1 VIDAIRGEI
10 IDVGSDYVCIETAGI
25 TYQIFCPSETVRAC
39 HERLTDQVF
48 THLIVRD
55 DSIQLYGFMSTD
67 AREVFRKLLT
77 VGQIG
82 PKLALQ
88 ILSSLPTEALV
99 EAIMT
104 NDVTRLTTINT
115 RLTTIKGIGEK
126 TAQRILLDLRDKI
139 GGSADGFK
147 NLFLVPEEET
157 ALRALTSKALG
168 FSMREARKVIVQLRD
183 KKLNAEGLV
192 REALSLLGQNR

>member
-1 VIDAIRGEI
+1 MIDAIRGEV

-55 DSIQLYGFMSTD
+55 DSIQLYGFVSTD
-67 AREVFRKLLT
+67 AREIFRKLLT

-104 NDVTRLTTINT
+104 NDVT

>member
-1 VIDAIRGEI
+1 MIDAIRGEVV
-10 IDVGSDYVCIETAGI
+10 DVGPDYVCIETAGI

-55 DSIQLYGFMSTD
+55 DSIQLYGFVTTD
-67 AREVFRKLLT
+67 AREIFRKLLT

-99 EAIMT
+99 EAIVS
-104 NDVTRLTTINT
+104 NDVT

-126 TAQRILLDLRDKI
+126 TAQRILLDLRDKF
-139 GGSADGFK
+139 GGSSDGFK
-147 NLFLVPEEET
+147 NLFLGPEEET

-168 FSMREARKVIVQLRD
+168 FSMREARKAIVELRD
-183 KKLNAEGLV
+183 KKLNAEELV
-192 REALSLLGQNR
+192 REALSLLGRHR

>member
-1 VIDAIRGEI
+1 MIDAIRGEI
-10 IDVGSDYVCIETAGI
+10 VDVGQDFVCIETSGI
-25 TYQIFCPSETVRAC
+25 TYQIFCPAETVRAC
-39 HERLTDQVF
+39 HERLIDQVF

-55 DSIQLYGFMSTD
+55 DSVQLYGFASTD
-67 AREVFRKLLT
+67 ARTIFRKLLT

-99 EAIMT
+99 EAITT
-104 NDVTRLTTINT
+104 NDVT

-139 GGSADGFK
+139 GTGSTDGFR

-168 FSMREARKVIVQLRD
+168 FSVREARQAIVELRE
-183 KKLNAEGLV
+183 KKLGAEDLV
-192 REALSLLGQNR
+192 REALSFLGRNR

>member
-1 VIDAIRGEI
+1 VIDAIRGDI
-10 IDVGSDYVCIETAGI
+10 VDVGSDYVCIETGGM
-25 TYQIFCPSETVRAC
+25 TYQIFCPAETVRAC
-39 HERLTDQVF
+39 HERLIDQVF

-55 DSIQLYGFMSTD
+55 DSIQLYGFVSTD

-88 ILSSLPTEALV
+88 ILSSLPTETLI
-99 EAIMT
+99 EAIMS
-104 NDVTRLTTINT
+104 NDVT

-139 GGSADGFK
+139 GGSSDGFK

-157 ALRALTSKALG
+157 ALQALTSKALG
-168 FSMREARKVIVQLRD
+168 FSMREARQAIVQLRD
-183 KKLNAEGLV
+183 KELNAEGLV
-192 REALSLLGQNR
+192 REALSLLGRNR

>member
-1 VIDAIRGEI
+1 MIDAIRGEI

-55 DSIQLYGFMSTD
+55 DSIQLYGFVSTD

-104 NDVTRLTTINT
+104 NDVT

>member
-1 VIDAIRGEI
+1 MIEAIRGEI
-10 IDVGSDYVCIETAGI
+10 IDVGSDFVCIETGGI

-55 DSIQLYGFMSTD
+55 DSIQLYGFVTTD
-67 AREVFRKLLT
+67 AREIFRKLLT

-99 EAIMT
+99 DAIT
-104 NDVTRLTTINT
+104 SNDVTRLTS
-115 RLTTIKGIGEK
+115 IKGIGEK

-139 GGSADGFK
+139 GGSASGFS
-147 NLFLVPEEET
+147 NLFLVPEEEI
-157 ALRALTSKALG
+157 ALQALTSKALG
-168 FSMREARKVIVQLRD
+168 FTMREARQAVVQLRE

-192 REALSLLGQNR
+192 REALSLLGRNR

>member
-1 VIDAIRGEI
+1 MIDAIRGEI
-10 IDVGSDYVCIETAGI
+10 VDVGSDYVCIETAGI

-55 DSIQLYGFMSTD
+55 DSIQLYGFVSTD

-104 NDVTRLTTINT
+104 NDVT

>member
-55 DSIQLYGFMSTD
+55 DSIQLYGFVSTD

-104 NDVTRLTTINT
+104 NDVT

>member
-1 VIDAIRGEI
+1 MIDAIRGDI
-10 IDVGSDYVCIETAGI
+10 VDVGSDYVCIETGGM
-25 TYQIFCPSETVRAC
+25 TYQIFCPAETVRAC

-55 DSIQLYGFMSTD
+55 DSIQLYGFASTD

-88 ILSSLPTEALV
+88 ILSSLPTEALI
-99 EAIMT
+99 EAIMS
-104 NDVTRLTTINT
+104 NDVT

-139 GGSADGFK
+139 GGSTDGFK

-157 ALRALTSKALG
+157 ALQALTSKALG
-168 FSMREARKVIVQLRD
+168 FSMREARQAIVQLRD

-192 REALSLLGQNR
+192 REALSLLGRNR

>member
-1 VIDAIRGEI
+1 VIDAIRGDI
-10 IDVGSDYVCIETAGI
+10 VDVGSDYVCIETGGI
-25 TYQIFCPSETVRAC
+25 TYQIFCPAETVRAC

-55 DSIQLYGFMSTD
+55 DSVQLYGFASTD

-88 ILSSLPTEALV
+88 ILSSLPTDALV

-104 NDVTRLTTINT
+104 NDVT

-168 FSMREARKVIVQLRD
+168 FSLKEARKVIVQLRD
-183 KKLNAEGLV
+183 KKLNAEELV
-192 REALSLLGQNR
+192 RESLSLLGRNR

>member
-1 VIDAIRGEI
+1 MIDAIRGDI
-10 IDVGSDYVCIETAGI
+10 VDVGTDYVCIETGGI
-25 TYQIFCPSETVRAC
+25 TYQIFCPAETVRAC

-55 DSIQLYGFMSTD
+55 DSIQLYGFASTD

-99 EAIMT
+99 EAIMS
-104 NDVTRLTTINT
+104 NDVT

-139 GGSADGFK
+139 GGSTDGFK

-157 ALRALTSKALG
+157 ALQALTSKALG
-168 FSMREARKVIVQLRD
+168 FSMREARQAIVQLRD

-192 REALSLLGQNR
+192 REALSLLGRNR

>member
-10 IDVGSDYVCIETAGI
+10 IDVGSDFVCIETAGI
-25 TYQIFCPSETVRAC
+25 TYQIFCPAETVRAC
-39 HERLTDQVF
+39 HERLTDQLF

-55 DSIQLYGFMSTD
+55 DSVQLYGFSSTD
-67 AREVFRKLLT
+67 AREIFRKLLT

-88 ILSSLPTEALV
+88 VLSSLPTASLI
-99 EAIMT
+99 EAITT
-104 NDVTRLTTINT
+104 NDVARLTTV
-115 RLTTIKGIGEK
+115 KGIGEK

-139 GGSADGFK
+139 GGGSADGFR
-147 NLFLVPEEET
+147 NLFLVPDEET

-168 FSMREARKVIVQLRD
+168 FSPREARQAIVQLRD
-183 KKLNAEGLV
+183 KKLGAEALV
-192 REALSLLGQNR
+192 REALSLLGRNR

>member
-1 VIDAIRGEI
+1 VIDAIRGEV

-55 DSIQLYGFMSTD
+55 DSIQLYGFVSTD

-88 ILSSLPTEALV
+88 ILSSLPTETLV

-104 NDVTRLTTINT
+104 NDVS

-157 ALRALTSKALG
+157 ALRALTSKAIG
-168 FSMREARKVIVQLRD
+168 FSMRQARKVIVQLRD